1 MEDNSKTTLREFIN
15 ELEKLSDGGKND
27 NLEVG
32 VLSYYDEEFCPLENV
47 CVDEYYPK
55 EELDTDS
62 PEHPTKCIMI
72 QY

>member
-1 MEDNSKTTLREFIN
+1 MTNKDKYTLREFIN

-32 VLSYYDEEFCPLENV
+32 VQGYDDIFFPV
-47 CVDEYYPK
+47 QWFGVDEYYPK
-55 EELDTDS
+55 EELDEDN
-62 PEHPTKCIMI
+62 PQHPTKCILI